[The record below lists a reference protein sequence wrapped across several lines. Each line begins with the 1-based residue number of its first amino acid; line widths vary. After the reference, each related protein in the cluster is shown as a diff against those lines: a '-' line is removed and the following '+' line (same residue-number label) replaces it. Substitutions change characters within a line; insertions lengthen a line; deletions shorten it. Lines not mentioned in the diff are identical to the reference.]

1 MKEQF
6 LHFVWQY
13 HRFNHHQLQTIQ
25 GQPIQIIDYGQ
36 SNPSDGPDF
45 LFAKIKIGKVLWVG
59 HVEIHVHS
67 SDWEK
72 HQHSKDE
79 NYKNVILHVVYHH
92 DKEIKN
98 FQPPTLELSGLIP
111 KSIYER
117 FLYLEQ
123 SPHILPCQHLITDID
138 PSVITMFMHRLAIE
152 RLELKVQKIEAL
164 LEKHQNNFEQVAF
177 IWLSR
182 YFGIGSNSDAFQE
195 LSTRIP
201 ISWLSKI
208 QDEPESITA
217 LMMGSAGFLKY
228 LPEDEKYLLN
238 LSNQFE
244 HFQHKW
250 KISVLEPQ
258 WWKWKMG
265 RPSTFPSLKLAQL
278 SKLLEKKPS
287 VFQLILD
294 EKHFVKEVCSITLN
308 PFWDEHYILQ
318 STSVNRE
325 KGISLAFANRLLINV
340 SVPLMLAYGRY
351 LGDYSW
357 TEKALDILEKL
368 PPEKNRITKVMQGSG
383 LINENAMDS
392 QALLHLKNEY
402 CDLKKCLSCQI
413 GNKIICSNTYQLQEA
428 DVNLGQYEAYI

>member
-25 GQPIQIIDYGQ
+25 GQSIQIIDYGQ
-36 SNPSDGPDF
+36 ANPSDGPDF
-45 LFAKIKIGKVLWVG
+45 LFAKIKIDNVLWVG
-59 HVEIHVHS
+59 HVEIHVNS

-92 DKEIKN
+92 DKNIKN
-98 FQPPTLELSGLIP
+98 FQPPTLELAGLIP

-117 FLYLEQ
+117 FLYLQESQ
-123 SPHILPCQHLITDID
+123 QILPCQHLISDID
-138 PSVITMFMHRLAIE
+138 QSIVTMFMHRLAIE
-152 RLELKVQKIEAL
+152 RLESKVQKIEVL
-164 LEKHQNNFEQVAF
+164 LEKHQNDFEQVAF

-182 YFGIGSNSDAFQE
+182 YFGIGSNSEAFQE
-195 LSTRIP
+195 LATRTP
-201 ISWLSKI
+201 VSWLSKI
-208 QDEPESITA
+208 QDEPEYITA
-217 LMMGSAGFLKY
+217 LLMGSAGFLRY
-228 LPEDEKYLLN
+228 LPEGEKYLSN
-238 LSNQFE
+238 LATQFE

-265 RPSTFPSLKLAQL
+265 RPASFPSLKMAQL
-278 SKLLEKKPS
+278 AKLLEQTPS

-294 EKHFVKEVCSITLN
+294 EKHFVQKVTAITLN

-318 STSVNRE
+318 STSVN
-325 KGISLAFANRLLINV
+325 KGKSISIDFANRLLINV
-340 SVPLMLAYGRY
+340 TVPLMLAYGRY
-351 LGDYSW
+351 LGEYSW

-368 PPEKNRITKVMQGSG
+368 PPEKNKITKVMQSSG
-383 LINENAMDS
+383 LMNQNAMDS

-402 CDLKKCLSCQI
+402 CDRKKCLNCQI

-428 DVNLGQYEAYI
+428 DVNLRQYEAYI